1 MLLNYVV
8 VNIRIYYYQMASSS
22 STGFSIGV
30 PSQRL
35 ISASHSQKATLEILL
50 NLQTLVDEFKV
61 KVVEMEDEMRT
72 IKIENNL
79 LKNKIAELT
88 SNNPP
93 SRPPRRGL
101 FGYGEA
107 EF

>member
-1 MLLNYVV
+1 
-8 VNIRIYYYQMASSS
+8 MASSS
-22 STGFSIGV
+22 SVGIGV
-30 PSQRL
+30 GVP
-35 ISASHSQKATLEILL
+35 SQKATLEILL

-88 SNNPP
+88 CTNPP

-101 FGYGEA
+101 FGYGED

>member
-22 STGFSIGV
+22 SAGFSIGV
-30 PSQRL
+30 P
-35 ISASHSQKATLEILL
+35 SQKATLEILL

-101 FGYGEA
+101 FGYGED

>member
-1 MLLNYVV
+1 MLNYVWGEYQ
-8 VNIRIYYYQMASSS
+8 YYYQMASSS
-22 STGFSIGV
+22 SVGIGV

-35 ISASHSQKATLEILL
+35 ISATHNQKTTLEILL

-79 LKNKIAELT
+79 LKNKIRELA

-93 SRPPRRGL
+93 SRSPRRGL
-101 FGYGEA
+101 FGYGA
-107 EF
+107 DEF